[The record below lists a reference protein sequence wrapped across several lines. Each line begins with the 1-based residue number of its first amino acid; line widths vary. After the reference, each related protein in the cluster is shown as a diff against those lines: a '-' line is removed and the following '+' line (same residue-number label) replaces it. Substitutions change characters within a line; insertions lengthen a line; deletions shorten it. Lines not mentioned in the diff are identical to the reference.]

1 MKKRVTVS
9 IAGSEYRL
17 VGAED
22 EEYTRKVASHVDAK
36 INEVM
41 QAANVS
47 MVEAAVLASINIAD
61 EYYKVLDTAD
71 NLRAQ
76 LKDYL
81 EDSSRMKAEL
91 AELKRELGRL
101 KSGS

>member
-1 MKKRVTVS
+1 MKKRITVS

-17 VGAED
+17 IGAED
-22 EEYTRKVASHVDAK
+22 EEYTRKVAAHVDAK

-41 QAANVS
+41 NAANVS
-47 MVEAAVLASINIAD
+47 MIEAAVLASVNITD
-61 EYYKVLDTAD
+61 EYYKALETAD

-81 EDSSRMKAEL
+81 EDSGRMKAEL
-91 AELKRELGRL
+91 SELKRELQ
-101 KSGS
+101 KSRGN

>member
-9 IAGSEYRL
+9 IAGNEYRL

-22 EEYTRKVASHVDAK
+22 EEYTRKVAAHVDAK

-41 QAANVS
+41 SAANVS
-47 MVEAAVLASINIAD
+47 IIEATVLAGINIAD
-61 EYYKVLDTAD
+61 EYYKALETAD
-71 NLRAQ
+71 NLRHQ

-81 EDSSRMKAEL
+81 EDSGRMKAEL
-91 AELKRELGRL
+91 SELKRELMKYRT
-101 KSGS
+101 